1 MDGLATSAELA
12 EYLNVKPQ
20 TLRNWVH
27 LKKGPPFVMVEG
39 ARRYDMTEVKQWL
52 EERTVRHG

>member
-39 ARRYDMTEVKQWL
+39 ARRYDWADVNAWL
-52 EERTVRHG
+52 EARKVRHG